1 MDDLSQEWEVSKIIG
16 KRYVEGVLHYLVEW
30 CPTLE
35 PEHSLGHATEL
46 VDKFEAQLRAHH
58 GAKSG
63 REGLGLKIKY
73 QAAVETD
80 TSGGQ
85 QQKKRRGRPQKQK

>member
-1 MDDLSQEWEVSKIIG
+1 
-16 KRYVEGVLHYLVEW
+16 VLHYLVER

-46 VDKFEAQLRAHH
+46 VGKFGAQLRAHR
-58 GAKSG
+58 GAESG
-63 REGLGLKIKY
+63 RGGLGLKIRN

-85 QQKKRRGRPQKQK
+85 QKKRRGRPRKQK